1 MGSREES
8 GADREIDESEL
19 PLEVIPSADRP
30 PSGSQQQSTKKSKRR
45 IPRAFLLLFVPL
57 LLFTGAVIGIY
68 VQPPALRAFLRLTGL
83 RPGGGTS
90 SPIAVPVEDVIAR
103 QSKESMVRSV
113 VALGRLAPEGKVISI
128 SPPFGSGDSRIE
140 EIKVEIGSRVER
152 GEILVL
158 LDNRSSLESA
168 LASAEANVALQRTT
182 LEQTR
187 STIGASLNEA
197 NATLERAKASESLAL
212 QDLQRTQSLRKNQAV
227 SQASLEQ
234 AVTAHSKAQ
243 KDVAIAEATV
253 SRFDSQK
260 IENQPDVAVAARR
273 LDSAIA
279 EMNSARLNLARG
291 TVTAPVSGTILDIHA
306 RPGEKP
312 GPKGILD
319 IGNIERM
326 TAELEVYQSEIG
338 LIAVGQRVELT
349 ADALAK
355 SLLGIVSEIGF
366 SVEPQTTID
375 DNPAANTDARIVKVT
390 IILDDDG
397 SKRAARLT
405 NLEVTGRINVEDS
418 P

>member
-19 PLEVIPSADRP
+19 PLEVIPSVDRP

-90 SPIAVPVEDVIAR
+90 SPIAVPVEDVIAK

>member
-1 MGSREES
+1 MGSPEQS
-8 GADREIDESEL
+8 GSNPEIDESEL
-19 PLEVIPSADRP
+19 PLEVISSVARP
-30 PSGSQQQSTKKSKRR
+30 VGSSKALPTEKVTRK
-45 IPRAFLLLFVPL
+45 IPRAFLLLFIPL

-90 SPIAVPVEDVIAR
+90 SPIAVPVEDVISKD
-103 QSKESMVRSV
+103 SKESMMRSV

-140 EIKVEIGSRVER
+140 EIKVEIGSRVQR
-152 GEILVL
+152 GEVLVL

-187 STIGASLNEA
+187 STIGASLEEA
-197 NATLERAKASESLAL
+197 KATLERAKASESLA
-212 QDLQRTQSLRKNQAV
+212 QQELQRMQTLRRKQAV
-227 SQASLEQ
+227 AQADLEQ
-234 AVTAHSKAQ
+234 AVTAYSKAQ
-243 KDVAIAEATV
+243 NDVEIAEATV
-253 SRFDSQK
+253 SRFDSQE

-273 LDSAIA
+273 LDAAIA

-312 GPKGILD
+312 GAKGILD

-349 ADALAK
+349 ADALST

-390 IILDDDG
+390 IILDDEG